1 MKQYIIMKRY
11 PNGDIKTSRVYT
23 DVYDENTLSD
33 AINICNDKN
42 EKENKFGE
50 TRKYKYFVAE
60 MVPIVTIIPECDM
73 SEDEIKEK
81 NKYIYDIEADLR
93 NGIIDYDEWSAREY
107 GTIEVDN
114 HSTALNLYNAG
125 YRKITKIEE

>member
-50 TRKYKYFVAE
+50 TRQYKYFVAE

-73 SEDEIKEK
+73 SEDELKEYTATISK
-81 NKYIYDIEADLR
+81 MDDDL
-93 NGIIDYDEWSAREY
+93 NEIIDYDEWAYREY
-107 GTIEVDN
+107 GETKVDYWY
-114 HSTALNLYNAG
+114 SAKNLYNAG